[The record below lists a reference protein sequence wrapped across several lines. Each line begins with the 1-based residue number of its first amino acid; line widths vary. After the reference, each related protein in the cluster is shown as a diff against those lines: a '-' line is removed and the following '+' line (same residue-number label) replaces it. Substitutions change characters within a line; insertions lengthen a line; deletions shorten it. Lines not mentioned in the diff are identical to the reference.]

1 MALSLAPMR
10 IAFLLVV
17 VTGALIGVLIPHG
30 SAPPV
35 TSAPSAAAAP
45 PRETVIERSE
55 RGHFAAV
62 AEVNGMPVRFIVET
76 QFILTEYLEMRKLS
90 HIWYKIFRADSATDL
105 LADFK
110 KYAIAYEESE
120 SELFEAYVNSLRG
133 DASAYKKYAI
143 GRRQTS
149 TVGELVDNPPL
160 WCRRVRSRDGKDVPG
175 RREGAD
181 KREDPSTSH
190 RRRHRRRG
198 RRRDVFNFT
207 NVPRAVH

>member
-62 AEVNGMPVRFIVET
+62 AEVNGMPVRFIVDT
-76 QFILTEYLEMRKLS
+76 GADIVALS
-90 HIWYKIFRADSATDL
+90 EEDARRANVAFDPGRFEIVGRGASGPVRGARVTLDL
-105 LADFK
+105 IDL
-110 KYAIAYEESE
+110 
-120 SELFEAYVNSLRG
+120 
-133 DASAYKKYAI
+133 
-143 GRRQTS
+143 
-149 TVGELVDNPPL
+149 
-160 WCRRVRSRDGKDVPG
+160 DGKRATGVPAVVL
-175 RREGAD
+175 EGASISLLGHSYL
-181 KREDPSTSH
+181 RELRSVSIEQD
-190 RRRHRRRG
+190 RMILR
-198 RRRDVFNFT
+198 
-207 NVPRAVH
+207 